1 MENGTKEFHAILV
14 RGGETGKKLHV
25 ASNGTSSLGC
35 GHWTKRHITAF
46 EVADNVRKETLD
58 EFAGLGNEMCEKCFP
73 QYLDTSKVVKH
84 SGPKFHLLKMRD
96 YRIED
101 GKLIYRKSQGSECG
115 RRNMWDVST
124 FNTFSKMVEE
134 SPEGCCTGCTKRLNE
149 IKQSL
154 NLN

>member
-35 GHWTKRHITAF
+35 GHWTKRH
-46 EVADNVRKETLD
+46 
-58 EFAGLGNEMCEKCFP
+58 
-73 QYLDTSKVVKH
+73 
-84 SGPKFHLLKMRD
+84 LLKMRD

-101 GKLIYRKSQGSECG
+101 NKLIYRKSQGSECG

-134 SPEGCCTGCTKRLNE
+134 SPEGCCVGCTKRLDE

-154 NLN
+154 NLT